1 MTERITF
8 RVFPRVEL
16 LEDGRYY
23 PEAVVAAYQGPDP
36 INEITLYGSRTTR
49 WRSEAIALA
58 NELVS
63 EVRETICTRPDA
75 PDISLA
81 RSLTRCPS

>member
-8 RVFPRVEL
+8 RVLPQVEL

-23 PEAVVAAYQGPDP
+23 PEAVVTAYQGPDP
-36 INEITLYGSRTTR
+36 INEVTLYANHTTR
-49 WRSEAIALA
+49 WRSDAIALA

-63 EVRETICTRPDA
+63 EIRETICTR
-75 PDISLA
+75 
-81 RSLTRCPS
+81 